1 MPSDSG
7 KTKKLT
13 DVIRVTLFKQLEV
26 INLL

>member
-13 DVIRVTLFKQLEV
+13 DVIRDTLFKQLEV